1 MPQSGV
7 RYVVT
12 LQDLTAPAFNTM
24 NANANKVE
32 ATIAGLQRSL
42 NGMASTIGVG
52 LGIYAIKDA
61 VKEYAQY
68 EQSLIRIKNVSESVT
83 EGMKNQNFILAEA
96 KKFKID
102 IAEATDSFGEFL
114 TMIRGAH
121 IASSD
126 VRKLHDELLLIGKVT
141 ALPQSQMDA
150 SVRNLGKLLEEG
162 ALEGR
167 HLRPLMYQLSGLAP
181 YVASQLNLTTQ
192 QFEKYLSSGKLTKSA
207 LDSKML
213 LNAVSQYAKDLTP
226 KLNESLNSTQSSL
239 NELHNAFFEMK
250 NDLVVALKPSIMG
263 FIDMMKTSAH
273 WISENSDMVA
283 SLIKG
288 VVGLSIAYKGVN
300 TASGLV
306 GLMRG
311 AQGVGA
317 IGAGASATGAG
328 LGLSVVGGAL
338 LVALTA
344 GSIVALVNS
353 LKPESTASGASDVD
367 FSSGSS
373 VFKDK
378 LYNFITKGQWTVS
391 QTKQEADYFE
401 SIATLRN
408 QIESSLKTLGN
419 FQSWN
424 IGNSQVLGMKAYSV
438 LPDIIRN
445 QINQEVGNYVAR
457 GEKKPAVNYA
467 NIGGFL
473 EALQADNDIL
483 KNISEGKQQGFE
495 MLQLW
500 KNVRKQD
507 DNPFAKGKGLLGFE
521 KDEVKGNRPQTYN
534 VYIKEMN
541 GNKDCKFELQS
552 LDKMDASAFGRR
564 MADIL
569 LSVTNDTQLRNGN

>member
-32 ATIAGLQRSL
+32 ATIAGLQRNL
-42 NGMASTIGVG
+42 NGLAGTIGAG
-52 LGIYAIKDA
+52 IGIYAIKNA
-61 VKEYAQY
+61 VSEYAKY

-83 EGMKNQNFILAEA
+83 EGIKNQNFILSEA

-167 HLRPLMYQLSGLAP
+167 HVRPLMYQLSGLAP
-181 YVASQLNLTTQ
+181 YVAKQLNLTTQ
-192 QFEKYLSSGKLTKSA
+192 EFEKFLSSGKMTKA
-207 LDSKML
+207 AIDSKIL
-213 LNAVSQYAKDLTP
+213 ITAISQYASDLTP
-226 KLNESLNSTQSSL
+226 KLSESLNSTQSSL

-250 NDLVVALKPSIMG
+250 NDLVLALKPNIMG
-263 FIDMMKTSAH
+263 FISMMKDSAY

-283 SLIKG
+283 TLIKG

-300 TASGLV
+300 IASGV
-306 GLMRG
+306 ASLMG
-311 AQGVGA
+311 
-317 IGAGASATGAG
+317 GAGGIGTAVSSGAG

-344 GSIVALVNS
+344 GSIAMLVES
-353 LKPESTASGASDVD
+353 LKPTSNADNTTDIDHSNA
-367 FSSGSS
+367 SS
-373 VFKDK
+373 VFKNK
-378 LYNFITKGQWTVS
+378 LYNFITKGDFTLS
-391 QTKQEADYFE
+391 QTKQEADEFAR
-401 SIATLRN
+401 IASLRSE
-408 QIESSLKTLGN
+408 IESSLKTIGN
-419 FQSWN
+419 FTNWN
-424 IGNSQVLGMKAYSV
+424 IGNSQKLGIKAYGV
-438 LPDIIRN
+438 LPDIIRE
-445 QINQEVGNYVAR
+445 QINTEVGNYIAR

-467 NIGGFL
+467 RIGNFL
-473 EALQADNDIL
+473 EALQADKDII

-500 KNVRKQD
+500 KSQNNKD
-507 DNPFAKGKGLLGFE
+507 ADNPFAKNGGIGKLLGLE
-521 KDEVKGNRPQTYN
+521 KDEIKGNRPQTYN

-541 GNKDCKFELQS
+541 GNKDCTFELQS
-552 LDKMDASAFGRR
+552 LDKMDVSAFGRR
-564 MADIL
+564 IADIL
-569 LSVTNDTQLRNGN
+569 LSVTNDTQLKNGN